1 MGMHDA
7 VVVSLNNVSGETLT
21 IRPCLR
27 SVVYY
32 NHYYLLQPSSHH
44 GLIMLSTTEAL
55 QWSCSGEHVG
65 CVYVAT
71 CNTNLPILSVSC
83 TLDEEP
89 YHQHCK
95 WTSIHAFCCLL

>member
-1 MGMHDA
+1 MVMA
-7 VVVSLNNVSGETLT
+7 ELASGLLSG
-21 IRPCLR
+21 PAFLR
-27 SVVYY
+27 RRRR
-32 NHYYLLQPSSHH
+32 Q
-44 GLIMLSTTEAL
+44 AL

-89 YHQHCK
+89 YHQHCNE
-95 WTSIHAFCCLL
+95 SLVVSV